1 MITHRGIKKHIL
13 KQLQPNF
20 SFEKALWKKGYKFI
34 AGVDEVGRG
43 CFAGPVV
50 AGCVVFSHKPYK
62 LGNIRVDDSK
72 KLSLKQRREASFW
85 IKENALVWG
94 IGEASVSLINRIGMG
109 KATKVA
115 FRRAIKGVNKKLDF
129 LLIDAF
135 YIPYVR
141 GLKRKNQKA
150 IVDGD
155 EKSLTIA
162 AASII
167 AKIYRDSL
175 MKKLSSKHPK
185 YGWER
190 NKGYGTKE
198 HLGALRKYGLTRHHR
213 KQFVATYFKKI
224 SSSQAQLSV

>member
-115 FRRAIKGVNKKLDF
+115 FRRAIKAVNKKLDF

-155 EKSLTIA
+155 EKSITIA

-167 AKIYRDSL
+167 AKVYRDSL

-224 SSSQAQLSV
+224 SSSQAQL

>member
-115 FRRAIKGVNKKLDF
+115 FRRAIKAVNKKLDF

-185 YGWER
+185 YGWTR

>member
-115 FRRAIKGVNKKLDF
+115 FRRAIKAVNKKLDF

>member
-50 AGCVVFSHKPYK
+50 AGCVVFKHHFRIMGK
-62 LGNIRVDDSK
+62 IRIDDSK
-72 KLSLKQRREASFW
+72 KLTPRQRVKTNLW
-85 IKENALVWG
+85 LKENVLAWG

-141 GLKRKNQKA
+141 GLKRKNQRA

-167 AKIYRDSL
+167 AKVYRDSL
-175 MKKLSSKHPK
+175 MKKLSIKHPK
-185 YGWER
+185 YGWEK

-224 SSSQAQLSV
+224 SSSQAQLSA

>member
-185 YGWER
+185 YGWTR

>member
-185 YGWER
+185 YGWTR

-224 SSSQAQLSV
+224 SSSQAQLSA